1 MDNKVKNIKFDTLKT
16 KINNLEEKI
25 PYATVLIHINQYNTD
40 KYNLDKKVR
49 MLIKKKKKQTRVVN
63 WLQLFWI
70 QKLVKLKIKIML
82 TLNVLLLKNLKS

>member
-49 MLIKKKKKQTRVVN
+49 MLIKKK
-63 WLQLFWI
+63 
-70 QKLVKLKIKIML
+70 
-82 TLNVLLLKNLKS
+82 

>member
-49 MLIKKKKKQTRVVN
+49 MLIQKNTRHE
-63 WLQLFWI
+63 WLIDHNCFEY
-70 QKLVKLKIKIML
+70 
-82 TLNVLLLKNLKS
+82 KS

>member
-49 MLIKKKKKQTRVVN
+49 MLTQKNTRHE
-63 WLQLFWI
+63 WLIDHNCFEY
-70 QKLVKLKIKIML
+70 
-82 TLNVLLLKNLKS
+82 KS

>member
-25 PYATVLIHINQYNTD
+25 PYATVLIHTNQYNTD

-49 MLIKKKKKQTRVVN
+49 VLIKKNTRHE
-63 WLQLFWI
+63 WLIDYNCFEY
-70 QKLVKLKIKIML
+70 
-82 TLNVLLLKNLKS
+82 KS

>member
-25 PYATVLIHINQYNTD
+25 PYVTVLIHINQYNTD

-49 MLIKKKKKQTRVVN
+49 VLIKKNTRHE
-63 WLQLFWI
+63 WLIDYNCFEY
-70 QKLVKLKIKIML
+70 
-82 TLNVLLLKNLKS
+82 KS